1 VAASAQTDAAA
12 DEAAEGAGAADKK
25 ATARRVHFRA
35 GLTDKRLKP
44 VGGLGLGDD
53 EAPAASAAG
62 GEEGEEAAAAAEGGA
77 AADGEAATAEAAQ
90 PAGSEEER
98 KLLAELE
105 KALAEKR
112 PPGLPDDPRLRRR
125 A

>member
-1 VAASAQTDAAA
+1 MAASAQTDAAA

-35 GLTDKRLKP
+35 GLADKRLKP
-44 VGGLGLGDD
+44 GGGRGLGDD
-53 EAPAASAAG
+53 EPAADAAAA
-62 GEEGEEAAAAAEGGA
+62 GEEGEEAAAAEGGA
-77 AADGEAATAEAAQ
+77 AADGEAAAAEAAQ

-98 KLLAELE
+98 RLLAELE

-112 PPGLPDDPRLRRR
+112 PPGLPDDPRVRRR